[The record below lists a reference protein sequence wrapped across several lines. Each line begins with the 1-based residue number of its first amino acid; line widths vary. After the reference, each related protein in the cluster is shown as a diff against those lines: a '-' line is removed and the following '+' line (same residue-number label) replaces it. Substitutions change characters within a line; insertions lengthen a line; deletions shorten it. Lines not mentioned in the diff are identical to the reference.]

1 MNKTMKAKLLL
12 TLFLSFSL
20 SVFSQ
25 DHKEKRDQIKALKV
39 SFLTTELNLT
49 SDESAKFWPVYN
61 NYEEK
66 EYQIRHDKMRSI
78 IKKIDQAGNTLTEK
92 DANAYLTQLQ
102 EAEEELLALRKKMVT
117 ELKPIIGAVKVI
129 KMQKAEF
136 DFKRKLLSKYRDK
149 KK

>member
-1 MNKTMKAKLLL
+1 MKAKLLL

-25 DHKEKRDQIKALKV
+25 GHKEKRDQIKALKV

-92 DANAYLTQLQ
+92 DANTYLTQLQ

-129 KMQKAEF
+129 KLQKAEF
-136 DFKRKLLSKYRDK
+136 DFNRKLLSKYRDK

>member
-1 MNKTMKAKLLL
+1 MKAKLLL

-49 SDESAKFWPVYN
+49 SDESAKFWPIYN
-61 NYEEK
+61 TYEEK
-66 EYQIRHDKMRSI
+66 EYQIRHDKMRSV

-92 DANAYLTQLQ
+92 DANTYLTQLQ
-102 EAEEELLALRKKMVT
+102 EAEEELLSLRKKMVT

-129 KMQKAEF
+129 KLQKAEF
-136 DFKRKLLSKYRDK
+136 DFNRKLLSKYRDK

>member
-1 MNKTMKAKLLL
+1 MKAKLLL

-61 NYEEK
+61 TYEEK

-92 DANAYLTQLQ
+92 DANTYLTQLQ

-129 KMQKAEF
+129 KLQKAEF